1 MAAFEYLDKRLF
13 DKYESTLFNI
23 LADNM
28 TLIAPTGVER
38 EDDHKSWYSAV
49 KDGLRADARRI
60 VLIREGD
67 TERIIGF
74 FQYYTNP
81 HVFMM
86 EEIQIIPEFQGRD
99 NIFRDLY
106 GFVLGNISDSPEFV
120 EAYADKRNAKSLAI
134 LHRLGLSVI
143 GENQDGSCYRLR
155 GRYSEILKWY
165 YE

>member
-1 MAAFEYLDKRLF
+1 MAAFEYLDKSLF
-13 DKYESTLFNI
+13 DEYESTLFNI

-28 TLIAPTGVER
+28 TLIAPTGADR
-38 EDDHKSWYSAV
+38 EEEHKSWYSAV
-49 KDGLRADARRI
+49 KDGLCADARRI
-60 VLIREGD
+60 VLIKEID

-120 EAYADKRNAKSLAI
+120 EAYADKRNAKSHAI
-134 LHRLGLSVI
+134 LRRLGLSVI
-143 GENQDGSCYRLR
+143 GENKNGNCHYLR
-155 GRYSEILKWY
+155 GRYSELLKWY